1 MNPDPSPKRKMSE
14 MISEMAADFISLGD
28 TAEEKQNRLN
38 AACSAWNMACGSPD
52 IRRQQLEQYVD
63 GYRQNNPA
71 TSPSDLANIRKV
83 MESLMERKLELFPD
97 DKRQIVSARIVM
109 VGSAYRIETESANLC

>member
-1 MNPDPSPKRKMSE
+1 MNHDPQPKCKMSE
-14 MISEMAADFISLGD
+14 MISEMASTFIGVGK
-28 TAEEKQNRLN
+28 TPEEKQSRLT
-38 AACSAWNMACGSPD
+38 AACSAWNMACGSPEM
-52 IRRQQLEQYVD
+52 RRQQLEQYVE

-71 TSPSDLANIRKV
+71 TSPGDLANIRKV

-109 VGSAYRIETESANLC
+109 VGSAYRIETESATL